1 MFNDALGQCLSCL
14 HYETPLGRIIGGK
27 RRSMGTMAS
36 LVAQLVKNLP
46 EMQEIP
52 VRFLDQED
60 PLEKGSPTH
69 SGIPG
74 LPL

>member
-1 MFNDALGQCLSCL
+1 MIHVLLKPGLENFE
-14 HYETPLGRIIGGK
+14 HYFA
-27 RRSMGTMAS
+27 SMGS
-36 LVAQLVKNLP
+36 LIAQLVKNLP

-69 SGIPG
+69 SGILG